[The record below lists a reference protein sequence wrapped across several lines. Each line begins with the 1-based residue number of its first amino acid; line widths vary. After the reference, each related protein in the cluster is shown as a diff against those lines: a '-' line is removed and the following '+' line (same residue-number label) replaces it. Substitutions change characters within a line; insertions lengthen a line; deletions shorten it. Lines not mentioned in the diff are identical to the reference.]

1 MLFGS
6 ASAPWAPKAVCA
18 IAPCVRTAPSTTRA
32 NSALRNCMNLPD
44 ATGTAGCGGEQNS
57 HGESNPAHFSVKTA
71 LPGPG
76 LDCQRQPGPANPQLK
91 RRLGRLPVLFPVSYT
106 HLTLPTNR

>member
-1 MLFGS
+1 
-6 ASAPWAPKAVCA
+6 
-18 IAPCVRTAPSTTRA
+18 
-32 NSALRNCMNLPD
+32 MNLPD

-76 LDCQRQPGPANPQLK
+76 LDCQRQPGPANHPLK
-91 RRLGRLPVLFPVSYT
+91 RRLGPLPVLFRHSQT
-106 HLTLPTNR
+106 AKLMQKIHRLSLN